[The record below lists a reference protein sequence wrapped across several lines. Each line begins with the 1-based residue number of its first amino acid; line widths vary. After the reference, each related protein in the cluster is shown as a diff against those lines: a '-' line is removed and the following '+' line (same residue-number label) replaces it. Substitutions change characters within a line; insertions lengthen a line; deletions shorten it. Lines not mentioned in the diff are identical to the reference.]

1 MSTFTSIK
9 NINSIVKSVLT
20 DLKIDSLPVKIEDV
34 AKNRGLRVLPYS
46 FDEDISG
53 VLVIEDN
60 IGTIGYNQSESRVR
74 RRFTIAHELGHY
86 ELHKDKASLFMDNGF
101 KMLFRSVNSGVTEEK
116 QRMEQEANAF
126 AASILMPEHL
136 LKKELEKIEFDLSD
150 DEDIKSL
157 AKIFDVSF
165 TAMYYRIRN
174 LGLFGLE

>member
-1 MSTFTSIK
+1 MSTATSIK
-9 NINSIVKSVLT
+9 NINNIVKSIFNEIKL
-20 DLKIDSLPVKIEDV
+20 DSLPVKIEDI
-34 AKNRGLRVLPYS
+34 AKSRGLRVLPYA
-46 FDEDISG
+46 FDEEISG

-74 RRFTIAHELGHY
+74 RRFTVAHELGHY
-86 ELHKDKASLFMDNGF
+86 ELHKDKANLFMDSGF
-101 KMLFRSVNSGVTEEK
+101 KALFRSTTSGVTEEK

-136 LKKELEKIEFDLSD
+136 LRKELEKIEFDLSD
-150 DEDIKSL
+150 DDDIKSL

-174 LGLFGLE
+174 LGLFHLG